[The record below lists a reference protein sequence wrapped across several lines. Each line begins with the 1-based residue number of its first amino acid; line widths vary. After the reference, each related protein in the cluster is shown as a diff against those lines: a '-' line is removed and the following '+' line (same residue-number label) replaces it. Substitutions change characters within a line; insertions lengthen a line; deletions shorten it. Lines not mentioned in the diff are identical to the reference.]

1 MKKLIITAAILM
13 LCTFTYG
20 QLGLGV
26 KGGVNLAGQTIKD
39 TELDISTKMK
49 PGYHAGVYLNY
60 FIKKSSWG
68 IQIEGLYS
76 MKGSEITYNILNFEE
91 TGRAKLYYIDVPILV
106 RWQIIK
112 FLNVHAGPQFDIL
125 LSAEEE
131 FDDITEDIKNE
142 LTTGEFAFAF
152 GAEANLPFR
161 LNVTARYVVGV
172 TDIFKGTDNADL
184 TKKNKM
190 LMISLGFRIIG
201 K

>member
-49 PGYHAGVYLNY
+49 PGYHVGVYLNY

-112 FLNVHAGPQFDIL
+112 FLNVHAGPQFNIL